1 MRIPQEKGKKYQ
13 EQEKDLRFIGESS
26 TYPSREIQQLVT
38 SYWLSMVLRKI
49 ILYTLTHIF

>member
-1 MRIPQEKGKKYQ
+1 MIPQEKRKKKYQ